1 MEELNVINAENNVKI
16 YKKYKMFAYDFLFY
30 YAIQVM
36 FFTQIK
42 GFSMSQVMYITAFY
56 SLFTF
61 FWQLPAN
68 FISEKLGLKN
78 SIVLGNILVSF
89 YILMH
94 LFVTSYEQ
102 IIFYEFF
109 GALGFTLK
117 SLAEGTL
124 LYSSLRKLDKR
135 SEFSKIEGKANAKYY
150 YYDAIASVLSGF
162 LFIVNGYIPIII
174 CFFNAL
180 VSLKM
185 SFGFK
190 NLVKEEVS
198 ESIKLKDMISQ
209 FKLIFSSNRS
219 KSIFLF
225 AFVFMG
231 IVTVFGTLYK
241 AILIELNIQTQYI
254 TMIICIYT
262 ILVGLGAK
270 SVYYIEKQTKNKTLT
285 IFGILY
291 AIGILIVA
299 LCGVINELNL
309 TTLSIIIICLG
320 FMGIIQGAYRVAIKK
335 YVLSFTT
342 TEVRT
347 KITSAYYIF
356 ENIGA
361 ALTSFIIGIILNY
374 TTSSRAGIIFA
385 CVSFVIIILVSIYM
399 KGKLGLKPEQYEPKE
414 IYNRKV

>member
-16 YKKYKMFAYDFLFY
+16 YKNYKMFAYDFLFY

-36 FFTQIK
+36 FFTEIK
-42 GFSMSQVMYITAFY
+42 GFSISQVMYVTAFY

-61 FWQLPAN
+61 FWQIPAN

-78 SIVLGNILVSF
+78 STILGNILVSF

-94 LFVTSYEQ
+94 LFINSYEQ
-102 IIFYEFF
+102 IIFFEFF

-124 LYSSLRKLDKR
+124 LYSSLRKLEKR
-135 SEFSKIEGKANAKYY
+135 SEFSRIEGKANAKYY

-162 LFIVNGYIPIII
+162 LFIINGYIPIIL
-174 CFFNAL
+174 CFINAL
-180 VSLKM
+180 VSLKK

-190 NLVKEEVS
+190 NIVKEDVQER
-198 ESIKLKDMISQ
+198 IKLTDMISQ
-209 FKLIFSSNRS
+209 FKLILKSNRS

-231 IVTVFGTLYK
+231 IITVFGTLYK

-262 ILVGLGAK
+262 ILVGVGAK

-285 IFGILY
+285 IFGVLY

-299 LCGVINELNL
+299 LCGVINNLNL
-309 TTLSIIIICLG
+309 ITLSIIIICLCV
-320 FMGIIQGAYRVAIKK
+320 MGIIQGAYRVAIKK

-356 ENIGA
+356 ENFGA
-361 ALTSFIIGIILNY
+361 SIMSFIIGIMLNY
-374 TTSSRAGIIFA
+374 TTSSRVGVLFACISFVTIIFVA
-385 CVSFVIIILVSIYM
+385 IYM
-399 KGKLGLKPEQYEPKE
+399 KGKLGLKPEHYAPKE
-414 IYNRKV
+414 IYNRKI

>member
-1 MEELNVINAENNVKI
+1 MEELNVINSENNVKI

-78 SIVLGNILVSF
+78 STILGNILVAF
-89 YILMH
+89 YIFMH
-94 LFVTSYEQ
+94 FFVTSYEQ

-162 LFIVNGYIPIII
+162 LFIVNGYIPIIL
-174 CFFNAL
+174 CFTNAL

-190 NLVKEEVS
+190 NLVKD
-198 ESIKLKDMISQ
+198 ESKETIKMKDMISQ

-231 IVTVFGTLYK
+231 IVTAFGTLYK

-291 AIGILIVA
+291 VIGILIVA
-299 LCGVINELNL
+299 LCGVINKLNI

-320 FMGIIQGAYRVAIKK
+320 FMGVIQGAYRIAIKK

-361 ALTSFIIGIILNY
+361 ALTSFVTGAMLNY
-374 TTSSRAGIIFA
+374 TTSSRVGITFA
-385 CVSFVIIILVSIYM
+385 CISFVIIIVVAFYM

-414 IYNRKV
+414 IYNRKI